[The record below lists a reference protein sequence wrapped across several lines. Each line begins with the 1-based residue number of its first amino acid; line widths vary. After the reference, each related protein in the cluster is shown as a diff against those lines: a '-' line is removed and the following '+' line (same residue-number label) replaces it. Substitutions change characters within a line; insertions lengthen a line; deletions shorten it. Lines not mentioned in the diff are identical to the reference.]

1 MSTVIVLARNLPLMT
16 CTYVRVGEIT
26 DDNIPTISDGSMSA
40 SEEPIYLPMLSGEAS
55 GGVYD
60 NYLIS
65 DLLTFSGSM
74 SGHEGSTACS
84 GVLPVFPEASSC
96 FDATRKQTL
105 VGFLPGLGGT
115 GFYGSSHYGLIAS
128 HLPPFN
134 GDLLAGGAFLGVLP
148 SFGGSC
154 GASEPV
160 VGRISSYLRIAFAGA
175 LLTGANINGNLPA
188 MTFVAN
194 GHTQVAGEVSGSFP
208 LFNGTAEAFA
218 EVWAGM
224 SSWFPAMSG
233 HMAGHQDE
241 IGEMIGALPSFSGR
255 FTAQA
260 FASGFMLGNI
270 PVLRGRCAGG
280 RRIPHVLTLALP
292 LIKGDLSGGPFTV
305 HDGILHHI
313 RNSVN

>member
-1 MSTVIVLARNLPLMT
+1 MSTVIVLARTLPLMT

-65 DLLTFSGSM
+65 DLLAFSGSM
-74 SGHEGSTACS
+74 SGHEGSTDCS
-84 GVLPVFPEASSC
+84 GTLPVFPEASNC
-96 FDATRKQTL
+96 FGATRKQTL
-105 VGFLPGLGGT
+105 VGSLPGLGGT

-128 HLPPFN
+128 HLPPLN
-134 GDLLAGGAFLGVLP
+134 GELLAGGAIIGVLP
-148 SFGGSC
+148 SFAGAC

-160 VGRISSYLRIAFAGA
+160 VGRISSHLRIAFTGA
-175 LLTGANINGNLPA
+175 LLTGANINGNMPS
-188 MTFVAN
+188 MTFISS

-208 LFNGTAEAFA
+208 LFNGTAAALA
-218 EVWAGM
+218 EVWAGV
-224 SSWFPAMSG
+224 SSWFPAMTG
-233 HMAGHQDE
+233 YMAGHQDE
-241 IGEMIGALPSFSGR
+241 VGEIIGALPSFSGR
-255 FTAQA
+255 LTAQTL
-260 FASGFMLGNI
+260 ASGLMLGNI

-280 RRIPHVLTLALP
+280 RSIPHVLTLALP
-292 LIKGDLSGGPFTV
+292 LISGCLSGRPYAP
-305 HDGILHHI
+305 HDDVLHHI